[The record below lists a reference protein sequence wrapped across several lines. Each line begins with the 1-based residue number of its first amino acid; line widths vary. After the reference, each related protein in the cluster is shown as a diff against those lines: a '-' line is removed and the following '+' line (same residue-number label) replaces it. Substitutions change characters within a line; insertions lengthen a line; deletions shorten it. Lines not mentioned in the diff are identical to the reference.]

1 MPIIAMNR
9 EIGSLGKDVALGLEQ
24 ALGMK
29 IRHHEIVD
37 HLANRSRLRKS
48 HVISFLEG
56 KQGLLERFTTDQ
68 MNLRMLT
75 ADEILSLADRVG
87 VLYRGT
93 AKCRRNQ
100 SEASRATVSSVPG
113 SSKRCVAPGT
123 ITRSFSHTSWS

>member
-93 AKCRRNQ
+93 LA
-100 SEASRATVSSVPG
+100 AVMDRADATREKIG
-113 SSKRCVAPGT
+113 LLMAGGGEVA
-123 ITRSFSHTSWS
+123 